1 MAAWQNSNLRPLLCE
16 LRASTIIVG
25 LFHYCRACDGV
36 AGLSTNR
43 SMGIGGN
50 GSGRFSGA
58 ALLGPNELFSRDR
71 VNGGIFN
78 STPERADTAITVLP
92 MREHRQTT
100 RNLVD
105 KVAHTNHLTPSILDG
120 SLSPP
125 TAHDLKPGCGHSR
138 E

>member
-1 MAAWQNSNLRPLLCE
+1 VVSV
-16 LRASTIIVG
+16 T
-25 LFHYCRACDGV
+25 
-36 AGLSTNR
+36 
-43 SMGIGGN
+43 
-50 GSGRFSGA
+50 
-58 ALLGPNELFSRDR
+58 ALLGPNELSLSDGGD
-71 VNGGIFN
+71 GGIFN

-92 MREHRQTT
+92 MTEHRQTT